1 VVQSPEIPETWNG
14 TLDENEDYTS
24 MPAALFE
31 CHVNVSNVSNV
42 WNSEH
47 ILNDTVALR
56 AAGAIGLEGWY
67 YGGYFQ
73 SVLYNNG

>member
-1 VVQSPEIPETWNG
+1 VVQSPETPETWNG
-14 TLDENEDYTS
+14 TQDENGAYIS

-31 CHVNVSNVSNV
+31 CHVNVSHVSNA
-42 WNSEH
+42 WQPEH
-47 ILNDTVALR
+47 ILNDAVALR
-56 AAGAIGLEGWY
+56 AAGAIGREGWY